1 MSSRF
6 CWILLL
12 LLCWPVGVLFAAEK
26 VRLQL
31 KWQHGFQFAG
41 YYAAEQQ
48 GYYADAGLKVEL
60 VAATPKLQVVD
71 EVLSGRAQFGV
82 GTSALLLDYAKGRD
96 VRLIANV
103 FQHSALVLLTKA
115 NSLVPDL
122 QQLRGRRI
130 LLETGAD
137 ELRAYLRREGLAERD
152 YQLVEDETSVPD
164 LLNGEAAAISA
175 YSTNESL
182 ILQLAGIAYHQF
194 SPRSAGID
202 FYGDNL
208 FTSEQLWQRNPQ
220 LVEKFRAAS
229 LRGWFYAMQ
238 HPAEVIAYM
247 QQHYPSGNSTALL
260 LAEAAAMQPLLQTD
274 LIAPGYINPDR
285 WLHIAEVYQQQGLL
299 SAVPDL
305 DNFLYQ
311 ASTPIDLTWVLIALL
326 VLLGLLLALALLAY
340 ITQVNRRLHQLLAQ
354 KRQQQSWQH
363 VRSQI
368 LQQMLRDETA
378 PNELLS
384 TVLQLLQQFRA
395 SYHPILLIDRHK
407 ELPHMIHV
415 DLTAAGWAEMQR
427 RIVVFGDDCD
437 TPGLNLLRVPQL
449 GKPSPAFTD
458 AAVGQLQFCA
468 FPLQG
473 DSSQIPGV
481 LLVWQAQPFQAQ
493 DYDVLSDVGSMVA
506 IGLERQRDREAL
518 RQSEARHRLLTDHAS
533 DVIWTMDLAGNI
545 TYVSPSVQR
554 QRGYTAEEVMRQ
566 HLTEALTPDS
576 AEVVW
581 NQMLQ
586 ARAAVEAGEA
596 YPEFVADLEQ
606 PHKNGGT
613 VWSEVKTA
621 GIYNE
626 AGDFIGVVG
635 VARDLTERRKAELQ
649 MRYMA
654 QHDSLTG
661 LPNRALFMDR
671 LQQALTYCSRHQRQL
686 AVLLLDLNKFKPV
699 NDEYGHAAG
708 DELLKAIGERLRK
721 LLRASDT
728 VARLGGDEFVVLL
741 PQLETPQEVSQVSA
755 KISAALAQ
763 PFPLSMATVQ
773 IGCSIG
779 QALFPDDGSD
789 ADTLIRIADERMYQ
803 QKQLRHSG
811 R

>member
-1 MSSRF
+1 MNSRWF
-6 CWILLL
+6 WTLL
-12 LLCWPVGVLFAAEK
+12 LLCWPAELLFAAEK

-48 GYYADAGLKVEL
+48 GYYEQAGLKVEL
-60 VAATPKLQVVD
+60 VAATPGLKVLD
-71 EVLSGRAQFGV
+71 EVMAGRAQFGV
-82 GTSALLLDYAKGRD
+82 GTSSLLLDYAKGQD
-96 VRLIANV
+96 VRLLANV
-103 FQHSALVLLTKA
+103 FQHSALVLLARPTA
-115 NSLVPDL
+115 AEPDI
-122 QQLRGRRI
+122 QALRGQKVM
-130 LLETGAD
+130 LESGAE
-137 ELRAYLRREGLAERD
+137 ELQAYLSREGLTAQD
-152 YQLVEDETSVPD
+152 YQLIAHRTSLPD
-164 LLNGEAAAISA
+164 LINGQVAAISA
-175 YSTNESL
+175 YSSNEPL
-182 ILQLAGIAYHQF
+182 ILQQAGVAFYQF
-194 SPRSAGID
+194 TPRSAGID

-208 FTSEQLWQRNPQ
+208 FTSNKLWQKKPE

-229 LRGWFYAMQ
+229 LRGWSYAMQ
-238 HPAEVIAYM
+238 HPAEVIEYM
-247 QQHYPSGNSTALL
+247 QQRYPTDTSRAML
-260 LAEAAAMQPLLQTD
+260 LAEAAAMQSLLQTD
-274 LIAPGYINPDR
+274 LIEPGYINPER
-285 WLHIAEVYQQQGLL
+285 WQHIASVYQQQGLL

-305 DNFLYQ
+305 AGFLYQ
-311 ASTPIDLTWVLIALL
+311 ASMPIDLTWVLIALL

-368 LQQMLRDETA
+368 LQQLLRDETA
-378 PNELLS
+378 PNELMT
-384 TVLQLLQQFRA
+384 TVLQLLQQFRS
-395 SYHPILLIDRHK
+395 SYHPILLLDRHK
-407 ELPHMIHV
+407 ELPQIVHV
-415 DLTAAGWAEMQR
+415 DLTAAGWADMQH
-427 RIVVFGDDCD
+427 RIAVFGDDCD
-437 TPGLNLLRVPQL
+437 TPGLNVLRIPQL
-449 GKPSPAFTD
+449 GNPSPAFSD

-473 DSSQIPGV
+473 DCGQIPGV
-481 LLVWQAQPFQAQ
+481 LLVWQAQAFQTQ

-506 IGLERQRDREAL
+506 IGLERQRNREAL
-518 RQSEARHRLLTDHAS
+518 KQSEARHRLLTDHAS
-533 DVIWTMDLAGNI
+533 DVIWTMDLVGNI
-545 TYVSPSVQR
+545 TYISPSVQR
-554 QRGYTAEEVMRQ
+554 QRGFTAEEVMQQ
-566 HLTEALTPDS
+566 HVSEALTADS
-576 AEVVW
+576 AQLVW

-586 ARAAVEAGEA
+586 ATALVAAGKP

-626 AGDFIGVVG
+626 AGEFIGVVG
-635 VARDLTERRKAELQ
+635 VARDLTERRKTEQQ

-671 LQQALTYCSRHQRQL
+671 LHQALTYCSRHQRQL

-708 DELLKAIGERLRK
+708 DELLKATGESLRK

-741 PQLETPQEVSQVSA
+741 PQLESPLEVGRVA
-755 KISAALAQ
+755 EKITAALSQ
-763 PFPLSMATVQ
+763 PFALSMATVQ

-789 ADTLIRIADERMYQ
+789 AEQLIRIADERMYQ
-803 QKQLRHSG
+803 QKQQRHQG

>member
-6 CWILLL
+6 CWMLL
-12 LLCWPVGVLFAAEK
+12 LLCWPADVLLAAEK

-60 VAATPKLQVVD
+60 LAAGAKLSVVD
-71 EVLSGRAQFGV
+71 EVLTGRAQFGV
-82 GTSALLLDYAKGRD
+82 GTSALLLDFAQGRD

-103 FQHSALVLLTKA
+103 FQHSPLVLLTKPA
-115 NSLVPDL
+115 AVVPDL
-122 QQLRGRRI
+122 QLLRGQKV

-137 ELRAYLRREGLAERD
+137 ELRAYLRREGLADQD
-152 YQLVEDETSVPD
+152 YQLIEHETSIAD

-175 YSTNESL
+175 YSTNEPL
-182 ILQLAGIAYHQF
+182 ILQQAGIAYHQF

-208 FTSEQLWQRNPQ
+208 FTSAALWQKNPQ

-229 LRGWFYAMQ
+229 LRGWSYAMQ
-238 HPAEVIAYM
+238 HPAEVIEYM
-247 QQHYPSGNSTALL
+247 QQHYPSGSSRALL

-274 LIAPGYINPDR
+274 LIAPGYINPER
-285 WLHIAEVYQQQGLL
+285 WMHIAEVYQQQGLL

-305 DNFLYQ
+305 DEFLYQ

-340 ITQVNRRLHQLLAQ
+340 ITQVNRRLHQLLQQ

-363 VRSQI
+363 IRSQI
-368 LQQMLRDETA
+368 LQQMLRDETE
-378 PNELLS
+378 PNELMT
-384 TVLQLLQQFRA
+384 TVLQLLQQFRP
-395 SYHPILLIDRHK
+395 SFHPLLLLDRPK
-407 ELPHMIHV
+407 GLPQIIHV
-415 DLTAAGWAEMQR
+415 DLCAAGWAEIQR
-427 RIVVFGDDCD
+427 RIEIFGDDCD

-458 AAVGQLQFCA
+458 VPAGQLQFCA

-473 DSSQIPGV
+473 DCSQIPGV
-481 LLVWQAQPFQAQ
+481 LLVWQVQEFSAQ
-493 DYDVLSDVGSMVA
+493 DYELLEDVGSMVA

-518 RQSEARHRLLTDHAS
+518 SQSEARHRLLTDNAS

-545 TYVSPSVQR
+545 TYVSPSVER
-554 QRGYTAEEVMRQ
+554 HRGFTAEEAMHQ
-566 HLTEALTPDS
+566 HVSEALTPES
-576 AEVVW
+576 AELVF
-581 NQMLQ
+581 NQMRQ
-586 ARAAVEAGEA
+586 ARVAVEAGLP

-626 AGDFIGVVG
+626 AGEFIAIVG
-635 VARDLTERRKAELQ
+635 VARDLTERRKTEQQ
-649 MRYMA
+649 MRYLA

-661 LPNRALFMDR
+661 LPNRALFQDR
-671 LQQALTYCSRHQRQL
+671 LQQALVHCSRHQRQL

-699 NDEYGHAAG
+699 NDDYGHAAG
-708 DELLKAIGERLRK
+708 DELLKAIATRLRQ

-741 PQLETPQEVSQVSA
+741 PQLESPQEAGNVAA
-755 KISAALAQ
+755 KITAALAE
-763 PFPLSMATVQ
+763 PFVLSMARVQ

-789 ADTLIRIADERMYQ
+789 DTQLLRLADERMYQ
-803 QKQLRHSG
+803 QKQQRQQG

>member
-1 MSSRF
+1 MNSRWLWALF
-6 CWILLL
+6 A
-12 LLCWPVGVLFAAEK
+12 LCWPAELLFAAEK

-48 GYYADAGLKVEL
+48 GYYAQAGLKVEL
-60 VAATPKLQVVD
+60 VAASPGLKVLD
-71 EVLSGRAQFGV
+71 EVMAGRAQFGV
-82 GTSALLLDYAKGRD
+82 GTSSLLLDYAKGQQ
-96 VRLIANV
+96 VRLLANV
-103 FQHSALVLLTKA
+103 FQHSALVLLSRPTA
-115 NSLVPDL
+115 ADPDI
-122 QQLRGRRI
+122 QALRGQKVM
-130 LLETGAD
+130 LESGAE
-137 ELRAYLRREGLAERD
+137 ELQAYLSREGLTAQD
-152 YQLVEDETSVPD
+152 YQLIEHRTSLPD
-164 LLNGEAAAISA
+164 LINGQVAAISA
-175 YSTNESL
+175 YSSNEPL
-182 ILQLAGIAYHQF
+182 ILQQAGIAYHQF
-194 SPRSAGID
+194 TPRSAGID

-208 FTSEQLWQRNPQ
+208 FTSNKLWQKKPE

-229 LRGWFYAMQ
+229 LRGWSYAMQ
-238 HPAEVIAYM
+238 HPAEVIEYM
-247 QQHYPSGNSTALL
+247 QQRYPTDTSRAML
-260 LAEAAAMQPLLQTD
+260 LAEAAAMQSLLQTD
-274 LIAPGYINPDR
+274 LIEPGYINPER
-285 WLHIAEVYQQQGLL
+285 WLHIASVYQQQGLL

-305 DNFLYQ
+305 AGFLYQ
-311 ASTPIDLTWVLIALL
+311 TSTPIDLTWVLIALL

-368 LQQMLRDETA
+368 LQQLLRDETA
-378 PNELLS
+378 PNELMT
-384 TVLQLLQQFRA
+384 TVLQLLQQFRP
-395 SYHPILLIDRHK
+395 SYHPILLLDRHK
-407 ELPHMIHV
+407 ELPQIVHV
-415 DLTAAGWAEMQR
+415 DLTAAGWADMQH
-427 RIVVFGDDCD
+427 RISVFGDDCD
-437 TPGLNLLRVPQL
+437 TPGLNVLRVPQL
-449 GKPSPAFTD
+449 GKPSPAFSD

-473 DSSQIPGV
+473 DCGQIPGV
-481 LLVWQAQPFQAQ
+481 LLVWQAQAFQSQ

-506 IGLERQRDREAL
+506 IGLERQRNREAL

-533 DVIWTMDLAGNI
+533 DVIWTMDLVGNI

-554 QRGYTAEEVMRQ
+554 QRGFTAEEVMQQ
-566 HLTEALTPDS
+566 HVTEALTADS
-576 AEVVW
+576 AQLVW

-586 ARAAVEAGEA
+586 ATELVAAGKP

-626 AGDFIGVVG
+626 AGEFIGVVG
-635 VARDLTERRKAELQ
+635 VARDLTERRKTEQQ

-654 QHDSLTG
+654 QHDSLTS

-671 LQQALTYCSRHQRQL
+671 LYQALSYCSRHQRQL

-708 DELLKAIGERLRK
+708 DELLKATGESLRK

-741 PQLETPQEVSQVSA
+741 PQLESPLEVSRVA
-755 KISAALAQ
+755 DKITEVLAQ
-763 PFPLSMATVQ
+763 PFALSMARVQ

-789 ADTLIRIADERMYQ
+789 AEQLIRIADERMYQ
-803 QKQLRHSG
+803 QKQQRHQG

>member
-1 MSSRF
+1 MNSRWLCALF
-6 CWILLL
+6 A
-12 LLCWPVGVLFAAEK
+12 LCWPAELLFAAEK

-48 GYYADAGLKVEL
+48 GYYAQAGLKVEL
-60 VAATPKLQVVD
+60 VAATPGLKVLD
-71 EVLSGRAQFGV
+71 EVMAGRAQFGV
-82 GTSALLLDYAKGRD
+82 GTSSLLLDYAKGQD
-96 VRLIANV
+96 VRLLANV
-103 FQHSALVLLTKA
+103 FQHSALVLLSRPTA
-115 NSLVPDL
+115 AGPDI
-122 QQLRGRRI
+122 QALRGQKVM
-130 LLETGAD
+130 LESGAE
-137 ELRAYLRREGLAERD
+137 ELQAYLSREGLTAQA
-152 YQLVEDETSVPD
+152 YQLIEHRTSLPD
-164 LLNGEAAAISA
+164 LINGQVAAVSA
-175 YSTNESL
+175 YSSNEPL
-182 ILQLAGIAYHQF
+182 ILQQAGIAYHQF
-194 SPRSAGID
+194 TPRSAGID

-208 FTSEQLWQRNPQ
+208 FTNNKLWQKKPE
-220 LVEKFRAAS
+220 LVEKFRVAS
-229 LRGWFYAMQ
+229 LRGWSYAMQ
-238 HPAEVIAYM
+238 HPAEVIEYM
-247 QQHYPSGNSTALL
+247 QQRYPTDTSRAML
-260 LAEAAAMQPLLQTD
+260 LAEAAAMQSLLQTD
-274 LIAPGYINPDR
+274 LIEPGYINPER
-285 WLHIAEVYQQQGLL
+285 WLHIASVYQQQGLL

-305 DNFLYQ
+305 AGFLYQ

-340 ITQVNRRLHQLLAQ
+340 ITQVNRRLHQLLAH

-378 PNELLS
+378 LNELMT
-384 TVLQLLQQFRA
+384 TVLQLLQQFRP
-395 SYHPILLIDRHK
+395 SYHPILLLDRHK
-407 ELPHMIHV
+407 ELPQIVHV
-415 DLTAAGWAEMQR
+415 DLTAAGWADMQH
-427 RIVVFGDDCD
+427 RISVFGDDCD
-437 TPGLNLLRVPQL
+437 TPGLNVLRVPQL
-449 GKPSPAFTD
+449 GKPSPAFSD

-473 DSSQIPGV
+473 DCGQIPGV
-481 LLVWQAQPFQAQ
+481 LLVWQAQAFQTQ

-506 IGLERQRDREAL
+506 IGLERQRNREAL

-533 DVIWTMDLAGNI
+533 DVIWTMDLVGNI

-554 QRGYTAEEVMRQ
+554 QRGFTAEEVMQQ
-566 HLTEALTPDS
+566 HVTEALTADS
-576 AEVVW
+576 AQLVW

-586 ARAAVEAGEA
+586 ATELVAAGKP

-626 AGDFIGVVG
+626 AGEFISVVG
-635 VARDLTERRKAELQ
+635 VARDLTERRKTEQQ

-671 LQQALTYCSRHQRQL
+671 LHQALTYCSRHQGQL

-708 DELLKAIGERLRK
+708 DELLKATGESLRK

-741 PQLETPQEVSQVSA
+741 PQLESPLEASRVA
-755 KISAALAQ
+755 EKITAALSQ
-763 PFPLSMATVQ
+763 PFVLSMTTVQ

-779 QALFPDDGSD
+779 QAQFPDDGSD
-789 ADTLIRIADERMYQ
+789 AEQLIRIADERMYQ
-803 QKQLRHSG
+803 QKQQRHQG